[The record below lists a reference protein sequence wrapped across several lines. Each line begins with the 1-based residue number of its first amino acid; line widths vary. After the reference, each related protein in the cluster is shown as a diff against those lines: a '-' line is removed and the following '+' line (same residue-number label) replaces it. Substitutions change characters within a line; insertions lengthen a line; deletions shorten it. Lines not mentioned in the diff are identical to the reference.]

1 MESLNQKFEKLKNL
15 LREMD
20 RVAVA
25 FSGGVDSTFL
35 LKVAHDVLGDRA
47 VAVTVRQRSFPEREL
62 RESEDFC
69 ARENITHVVREHDE
83 LSIEGFVQNP
93 KDRCYLCKKSVFG
106 LIGQVADELSLRYIC
121 EGSNTDDNRDYRPG
135 HRAIAELGIRSPL
148 RDCGFS
154 KADIRELSRRL
165 NLPTAEKPSF
175 ACLSSRFVYGE
186 TITEQKLR
194 MVEKGEDFL
203 RALGIKQLRVRIHG
217 ENVAR
222 IEVLPEDFDKVLEKR
237 DQILA
242 TFKKIGFTYISLD
255 LQGFRSGSMNETLAA
270 K

>member
-1 MESLNQKFEKLKNL
+1 MLQEKLERLKTYLQNL
-15 LREMD
+15 ES
-20 RVAVA
+20 VAVA

-47 VAVTVRQRSFPEREL
+47 IAVTIRQRSFPEREL

-69 ARENITHVVREHDE
+69 ARENIAHVVREHDE
-83 LSIEGFVQNP
+83 LSIEGFAQNP

-154 KADIRELSRRL
+154 KADIRELSRQL

-194 MVEKGEDFL
+194 MVEKGEEFL
-203 RALGIKQLRVRIHG
+203 RTLGIKQLRVRIHG

-222 IEVLPEDFDKVLEKR
+222 IEVLPENFDTVLKNREL
-237 DQILA
+237 IFA
-242 TFKKIGFTYISLD
+242 TFKNIGFAYVSLD
-255 LQGFRSGSMNETLAA
+255 LQGYRTGSMNETLAT
-270 K
+270 KQV